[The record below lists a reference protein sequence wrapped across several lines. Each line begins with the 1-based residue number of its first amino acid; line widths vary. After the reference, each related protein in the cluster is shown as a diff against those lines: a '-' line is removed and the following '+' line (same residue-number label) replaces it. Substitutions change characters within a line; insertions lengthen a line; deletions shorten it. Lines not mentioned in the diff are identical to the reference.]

1 MWTEIFYPIK
11 TPRGICRGLWPSS
24 AVHILAS
31 QNLDLDTDTLSQT
44 NGWNPKSWRLEDG
57 FPFQRGDFQVPA
69 VRFREGKPG
78 GLIFETTTKNTPTA
92 CKYKEH
98 HWTAW
103 TKETYAHLLP
113 RPAGCLWYSTMQPGE
128 MHPWDCLLL
137 NVTSLSIETMQK
149 MRSTKCCIAVDNK
162 LDLSDEAAYIICA
175 SCKCVC
181 FLRGRHVG
189 SKQS

>member
-78 GLIFETTTKNTPTA
+78 GLILTLKPPQKIHPLLASTRNITELLGPRKPMPISFLGRQGVCDTVQCSLEKCIPGIA
-92 CKYKEH
+92 CF
-98 HWTAW
+98 WML
-103 TKETYAHLLP
+103 HLCPLK
-113 RPAGCLWYSTMQPGE
+113 RCKKCVQ
-128 MHPWDCLLL
+128 L
-137 NVTSLSIETMQK
+137 NVVLQWITSLTCRMKPRTSYVLLA
-149 MRSTKCCIAVDNK
+149 SVFASCAVDM
-162 LDLSDEAAYIICA
+162 
-175 SCKCVC
+175 
-181 FLRGRHVG
+181 
-189 SKQS
+189 